1 MGFGVDKC
9 ACFAYNNP
17 VTAEVAEAISIDSVG
32 QLPDLGKGLSPKV
45 ISDAKRVFPG
55 AAQKMRGTVI
65 RGNLRF
71 QKNVV
76 LPGKVCVFPVR
87 MAQGFLIV

>member
-32 QLPDLGKGLSPKV
+32 QLPDLGKGLSPKA
-45 ISDAKRVFPG
+45 IPDAKRVFPG

-65 RGNLRF
+65 HWMLCCRE
-71 QKNVV
+71 KS
-76 LPGKVCVFPVR
+76 VFSLCA

>member
-9 ACFAYNNP
+9 ACFAYNNS

-45 ISDAKRVFPG
+45 IPDAKRVFSWGRAEDARNCHP
-55 AAQKMRGTVI
+55 
-65 RGNLRF
+65 LD
-71 QKNVV
+71 VV